1 MQHIISVLVENKPR
15 VLARVASLFARRG
28 YNIESLAVGHTQD
41 PIISRITIVVRG
53 DEDIL
58 EQITK
63 QLYKLIE
70 VIKVSDFTETSYV
83 DRELSLIKVNAPS
96 NLRGE
101 IVQTAEIFRARII
114 DVSEKSL
121 LIEVTGTS
129 DKIDALEQ
137 LLKKYGIIEMTRT
150 GKIALARGS
159 QSLSF
164 KKFLINHKFI

>member
-41 PIISRITIVVRG
+41 PDVSRITLVVRG

-70 VIKVSDFTETSYV
+70 VIKVGDFTESSYV

-101 IVQTAEIFRARII
+101 IVQTAEIFRARIV

-137 LLKKYGIIEMTRT
+137 LMKKYGIIKMTRT

-159 QSLSF
+159 QSL
-164 KKFLINHKFI
+164 

>member
-41 PIISRITIVVRG
+41 PDVSRITLVVRG

-70 VIKVSDFTETSYV
+70 VIKVGDFTETSYV

-159 QSLSF
+159 QSL
-164 KKFLINHKFI
+164 

>member
-28 YNIESLAVGHTQD
+28 YTIESLAVGHTQD
-41 PIISRITIVVRG
+41 PDVSRITLVVRG

-70 VIKVSDFTETSYV
+70 VIKVGDFTETSYV

-137 LLKKYGIIEMTRT
+137 LMKKYGIIEMTRT

-159 QSLSF
+159 QSL
-164 KKFLINHKFI
+164 